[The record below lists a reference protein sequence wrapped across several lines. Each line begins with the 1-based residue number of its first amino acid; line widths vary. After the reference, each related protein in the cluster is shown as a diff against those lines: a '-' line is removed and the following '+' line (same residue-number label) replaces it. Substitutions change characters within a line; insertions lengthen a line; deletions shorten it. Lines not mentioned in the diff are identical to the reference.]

1 MRITNRIMENN
12 SLYNINNNKILQDK
26 LSTQMSTTKKLTR
39 PSDDPVTAIR
49 ALRLRT
55 SVSELTQYYEKNAPD
70 ADSWLSITEG
80 ALSTNVEVLTDLVKK
95 AGKAANKEKKVED
108 LNILLQEMKTL
119 RNEYYSTGNVDFAG
133 RYVFTGYRTN
143 TTLTFTEEDAAKGD
157 SYNMTEPV
165 KLKDFDT
172 TSYTNMSKLAGL
184 TKSNYND
191 AKYNTVTEQD
201 VTNSTI
207 HRIRLSYDKLDSAAG
222 IIKIGTAAV
231 DAAGKEVFT
240 DIPGIDSAAI
250 KTAASAEAGYQQI
263 AEANKAG
270 TVAMTYIPETGELLF
285 SDKAYETLSKAVK
298 DDTEISI
305 NYTKSEWEKGDLRPE
320 HYFRSTVTKADGTK
334 TKFNFEAD
342 VNDQVIEYDVGYNQT
357 IRVNT
362 MANEAFSHGL
372 NRDIEDLERALSSL
386 QEINATMTD
395 LSRLKKELTEGT
407 ADYEKVEKQLDAA
420 TKAYNYARENIH
432 TKFESSITSMQGY
445 LDDTNI
451 AVTDNGTR
459 SSRLALISDRLM
471 DQKTT
476 FKTLQSENE
485 DADIAEVTVELTS
498 SKLTYEAALMATG
511 KILQTSLMNY
521 I

>member
-1 MRITNRIMENN
+1 MRMTNRIMENN

-80 ALSTNVEVLTDLVKK
+80 ALSTNAEVLTDLVKK
-95 AGKAANKEKKVED
+95 AGKAANKEKSVEA

-172 TSYTNMSKLAGL
+172 TSYTDMSTLAGL

-191 AKYNTVTEQD
+191 AKYNTVKEQD

-207 HRIRLSYDKLDSAAG
+207 HRIRLSYDKLDSTVR
-222 IIKIGTAAV
+222 IRIGTATV
-231 DAAGKEVFT
+231 DAGGNEVFKN
-240 DIPGIDSAAI
+240 IQGIDSAAI
-250 KTAASAEAGYQQI
+250 MTAASAEAGYQQI
-263 AEANKAG
+263 ATANKAG
-270 TVAMTYIPETGELLF
+270 NVAMAYIPETGELLF

-372 NRDIEDLERALSSL
+372 DRDIEDLERALSSL
-386 QEINATMTD
+386 QEISATMTD

-432 TKFESSITSMQGY
+432 TKFENSITSMQGY

>member
-1 MRITNRIMENN
+1 MRMTNRIMENN

-80 ALSTNVEVLTDLVKK
+80 ALSTNAEVLTDLVKK
-95 AGKAANKEKKVED
+95 AGKAANKEKRVED

-172 TSYTNMSKLAGL
+172 TSYTNMSTLAGL

-191 AKYNTVTEQD
+191 AKYDTVTEQD
-201 VTNSTI
+201 ITNSTI
-207 HRIRLSYDKLDSAAG
+207 HRIRLSYDKLDSAADL
-222 IIKIGTAAV
+222 KIGFSSVNANG
-231 DAAGKEVFT
+231 DEEFT
-240 DIPGIDSAAI
+240 DITGVAGTVKA
-250 KTAASAEAGYQQI
+250 AASAEAGYQQI
-263 AEANKAG
+263 AAANKAG
-270 TVAMTYIPETGELLF
+270 TAAMTYIPETGELLF

-334 TKFNFEAD
+334 TRFNFEAD

-372 NRDIEDLERALSSL
+372 DRDIEDLERALSSL

-395 LSRLKKELTEGT
+395 LSKLKKELTEGT

-432 TKFESSITSMQGY
+432 TKFENSITSMQGY

>member
-1 MRITNRIMENN
+1 ME
-12 SLYNINNNKILQDK
+12 
-26 LSTQMSTTKKLTR
+26 
-39 PSDDPVTAIR
+39 V
-49 ALRLRT
+49 
-55 SVSELTQYYEKNAPD
+55 
-70 ADSWLSITEG
+70 
-80 ALSTNVEVLTDLVKK
+80 
-95 AGKAANKEKKVED
+95 

-172 TSYTNMSKLAGL
+172 TSYTDMSTLAGL

-191 AKYNTVTEQD
+191 AKYNTVTERD

-207 HRIRLSYDKLDSAAG
+207 HRIRLSYDKLDSTVA
-222 IIKIGTAAV
+222 IKIGTATV
-231 DAAGKEVFT
+231 DAGGNEVFKA
-240 DIPGIDSAAI
+240 IQGIDSADI

-263 AEANKAG
+263 AAATKAG
-270 TVAMTYIPETGELLF
+270 TAAMAYIPETGELLF
-285 SDKAYETLSKAVK
+285 SDEAYETLSKAVK

-432 TKFESSITSMQGY
+432 TKFENSITSMQGY

>member
-80 ALSTNVEVLTDLVKK
+80 ALSTNAEVLTDLVKK
-95 AGKAANKEKKVED
+95 AGKAANKEKRVED

-172 TSYTNMSKLAGL
+172 TSYTNMSTLAGL

-191 AKYNTVTEQD
+191 AKYNKVREQD

-207 HRIRLSYDKLDSAAG
+207 HRIRLSYDKLSAAD
-222 IIKIGTAAV
+222 IKIGTATV
-231 DAAGKEVFT
+231 DAGGNEVFK
-240 DIPGIDSAAI
+240 DIKGIASADI

-263 AEANKAG
+263 ATANEAGN
-270 TVAMTYIPETGELLF
+270 VAMAYIPETGELLF

-432 TKFESSITSMQGY
+432 TKFENSITSMQGY

>member
-80 ALSTNVEVLTDLVKK
+80 ALSTNAEVLTDLVKK
-95 AGKAANKEKKVED
+95 ADKAANKERAVED

-172 TSYTNMSKLAGL
+172 TSYTNMSTLAGL

-191 AKYNTVTEQD
+191 AKYDKVTEQD

-222 IIKIGTAAV
+222 IKIGTATV
-231 DAAGKEVFT
+231 DAGGNEVFK

-250 KTAASAEAGYQQI
+250 QTATSAEAGYRQI
-263 AEANKAG
+263 ATANGAG
-270 TVAMTYIPETGELLF
+270 TEVMVYIPETGELLF

-305 NYTKSEWEKGDLRPE
+305 NYTKREWEKGDLRPE

-334 TKFNFEAD
+334 SKFNFEAD
-342 VNDQVIEYDVGYNQT
+342 VNNQVIEYDVGYNQT

-372 NRDIEDLERALSSL
+372 DRDIEDLERALSSL

-395 LSRLKKELTEGT
+395 LKRLKKELTEGT
-407 ADYEKVEKQLDAA
+407 ADYEKVVKQLDAA

-432 TKFESSITSMQGY
+432 TKFENSITSMQGY

>member
-80 ALSTNVEVLTDLVKK
+80 ALSTNAEVLTDLVKK
-95 AGKAANKEKKVED
+95 AGKAANKEKGVED

-172 TSYTNMSKLAGL
+172 TSYTNMSTLAGL

-191 AKYNTVTEQD
+191 AKYDKVTEQD

-207 HRIRLSYDKLDSAAG
+207 HRIRLSYDKLDSKVA
-222 IIKIGTAAV
+222 IKIGTATV
-231 DAAGKEVFT
+231 DAGGNEVFNN
-240 DIPGIDSAAI
+240 IQGIDPAAI
-250 KTAASAEAGYQQI
+250 NTAPSAEAGYQQI
-263 AEANKAG
+263 EAANKAG
-270 TVAMTYIPETGELLF
+270 NVAMAYIPETGELLF

-334 TKFNFEAD
+334 SKFNFEAD

-395 LSRLKKELTEGT
+395 LKRLKKELTEGT

-432 TKFESSITSMQGY
+432 TKFENSITSMQGY

>member
-1 MRITNRIMENN
+1 MRMTNRIMENN

-80 ALSTNVEVLTDLVKK
+80 ALSTNAEVLTDLVKK
-95 AGKAANKEKKVED
+95 AGKAANKQKGVED

-191 AKYNTVTEQD
+191 AKYDKVTEQD

-207 HRIRLSYDKLDSAAG
+207 HRIRLSYDKLSAAH
-222 IIKIGTAAV
+222 IQIGTATV
-231 DAAGKEVFT
+231 DAGGNEVFKV
-240 DIPGIDSAAI
+240 IQGIDSKAI
-250 KTAASAEAGYQQI
+250 MTAASAEAGYQQI
-263 AEANKAG
+263 AAANKAG
-270 TVAMTYIPETGELLF
+270 NVAMTYIPETGELLF

-372 NRDIEDLERALSSL
+372 DRDIEDLERALSSL

-432 TKFESSITSMQGY
+432 TKFENSITSMQGY

>member
-80 ALSTNVEVLTDLVKK
+80 ALSTNAEVLTDLVKK
-95 AGKAANKEKKVED
+95 AGKAANKEKGVED
-108 LNILLQEMKTL
+108 LNIFLQEMKTL

-172 TSYTNMSKLAGL
+172 TSYTNMSTLAGL

-191 AKYNTVTEQD
+191 AKYDKVTEQH

-207 HRIRLSYDKLDSAAG
+207 HRIRLSYDKLDSKVA
-222 IIKIGTAAV
+222 IKIGTATV
-231 DAAGKEVFT
+231 DAGGNEVFNN
-240 DIPGIDSAAI
+240 IQGIDPAAI
-250 KTAASAEAGYQQI
+250 NTAPSAEAGYQQI
-263 AEANKAG
+263 EAANKAG
-270 TVAMTYIPETGELLF
+270 NVAMAYIPETGELLF
-285 SDKAYETLSKAVK
+285 SDKAYEILSKAVK

-334 TKFNFEAD
+334 SKFNFEAD
-342 VNDQVIEYDVGYNQT
+342 VNNQVIEYDVGYNQT

-395 LSRLKKELTEGT
+395 LKRLKKELTEGT

-432 TKFESSITSMQGY
+432 TKFENSITSMQGY

>member
-1 MRITNRIMENN
+1 MRMTNRIMENN

-80 ALSTNVEVLTDLVKK
+80 ALSTNAEVLTDLVKK
-95 AGKAANKEKKVED
+95 AGKAANKEKRVED

-172 TSYTNMSKLAGL
+172 TSYTNMSTLAGL

-191 AKYNTVTEQD
+191 AKYDKVTEQK

-207 HRIRLSYDKLDSAAG
+207 HRIRLSYDKLNSAAG
-222 IIKIGTAAV
+222 IKIGTATV
-231 DAAGKEVFT
+231 DAGGNEVFK
-240 DIPGIDSAAI
+240 DIQGIGSKAI
-250 KTAASAEAGYQQI
+250 QTAASAEAGYQQI
-263 AEANKAG
+263 AAANKAG
-270 TVAMTYIPETGELLF
+270 NVAMAYIPETGELLF

-342 VNDQVIEYDVGYNQT
+342 VNEQVIEYDVGYNQT

-372 NRDIEDLERALSSL
+372 DRDIEDLERALSSL
-386 QEINATMTD
+386 QEISATMTD
-395 LSRLKKELTEGT
+395 LSKLKKELTEGT

-432 TKFESSITSMQGY
+432 TKFENSITSMQGY

>member
-1 MRITNRIMENN
+1 M
-12 SLYNINNNKILQDK
+12 
-26 LSTQMSTTKKLTR
+26 
-39 PSDDPVTAIR
+39 V
-49 ALRLRT
+49 
-55 SVSELTQYYEKNAPD
+55 
-70 ADSWLSITEG
+70 
-80 ALSTNVEVLTDLVKK
+80 
-95 AGKAANKEKKVED
+95 
-108 LNILLQEMKTL
+108 
-119 RNEYYSTGNVDFAG
+119 
-133 RYVFTGYRTN
+133 
-143 TTLTFTEEDAAKGD
+143 
-157 SYNMTEPV
+157 
-165 KLKDFDT
+165 
-172 TSYTNMSKLAGL
+172 
-184 TKSNYND
+184 
-191 AKYNTVTEQD
+191 
-201 VTNSTI
+201 
-207 HRIRLSYDKLDSAAG
+207 
-222 IIKIGTAAV
+222 
-231 DAAGKEVFT
+231 
-240 DIPGIDSAAI
+240 
-250 KTAASAEAGYQQI
+250 
-263 AEANKAG
+263 
-270 TVAMTYIPETGELLF
+270 YIPETGELLF

-334 TKFNFEAD
+334 SKFNFEAD
-342 VNDQVIEYDVGYNQT
+342 VNNQVIEYDVGYNQT

-395 LSRLKKELTEGT
+395 LKRLKKELTEGT
-407 ADYEKVEKQLDAA
+407 ADYEKVVKQLDAA

-432 TKFESSITSMQGY
+432 TKFENSITSMQGY

>member
-80 ALSTNVEVLTDLVKK
+80 ALSTNAEVLTDLVKK
-95 AGKAANKEKKVED
+95 AGKAANKEKGVED
-108 LNILLQEMKTL
+108 LNIFLQEMKTL

-172 TSYTNMSKLAGL
+172 TGYTNMSTLAGL

-191 AKYNTVTEQD
+191 AKYDKVTEQD

-207 HRIRLSYDKLDSAAG
+207 HRIRLSYDKLDSAAA
-222 IIKIGTAAV
+222 IKIGTATV
-231 DAAGKEVFT
+231 DAGGNEVFK
-240 DIPGIDSAAI
+240 DIQGIDSAAI
-250 KTAASAEAGYQQI
+250 NTAASAEAGYQQI
-263 AEANKAG
+263 AAANKAG
-270 TVAMTYIPETGELLF
+270 TVAMAYIPETGELLF

-372 NRDIEDLERALSSL
+372 DRDIEDLERALSSL
-386 QEINATMTD
+386 QEINETMTD

-432 TKFESSITSMQGY
+432 TKFENSITSMQGY

-451 AVTDNGTR
+451 AVID
-459 SSRLALISDRLM
+459 
-471 DQKTT
+471 
-476 FKTLQSENE
+476 
-485 DADIAEVTVELTS
+485 
-498 SKLTYEAALMATG
+498 
-511 KILQTSLMNY
+511 
-521 I
+521 

>member
-1 MRITNRIMENN
+1 MRMTNRIMENN

-80 ALSTNVEVLTDLVKK
+80 ALSTNAEVLTDLVKK
-95 AGKAANKEKKVED
+95 AGKAANKQKGVED

-172 TSYTNMSKLAGL
+172 TSYTNMSTLAGL

-191 AKYNTVTEQD
+191 AKYNTVTERD

-207 HRIRLSYDKLDSAAG
+207 HRIRLSYDKLDSAADL
-222 IIKIGTAAV
+222 KIGFSSVNANG
-231 DAAGKEVFT
+231 DEEFT
-240 DIPGIDSAAI
+240 DITGVAGTVKA
-250 KTAASAEAGYQQI
+250 AASAEAGYQQI
-263 AEANKAG
+263 AAANKAG
-270 TVAMTYIPETGELLF
+270 NVAMTYIPETGELLF

-372 NRDIEDLERALSSL
+372 DRDIEDLERALSSL
-386 QEINATMTD
+386 QEISATMTD
-395 LSRLKKELTEGT
+395 LSKLKKELTEGT

-432 TKFESSITSMQGY
+432 TKFENSITSMQGY

>member
-80 ALSTNVEVLTDLVKK
+80 ALSTNAEVLTDLVKK
-95 AGKAANKEKKVED
+95 AGKAANKEKRVED

-172 TSYTNMSKLAGL
+172 TSYTNMSTLAGL

-191 AKYNTVTEQD
+191 AKYDTVTEQD

-207 HRIRLSYDKLDSAAG
+207 HRIRLSYDKLDSAAA
-222 IIKIGTAAV
+222 IKIGTATV
-231 DAAGKEVFT
+231 DAGGNEVFK

-250 KTAASAEAGYQQI
+250 QKAASAEAGYRQI
-263 AEANKAG
+263 ATANGAG
-270 TVAMTYIPETGELLF
+270 TEVMVYIPETGELLF

-305 NYTKSEWEKGDLRPE
+305 NYTKREWEKGDLRPE

-334 TKFNFEAD
+334 SKFNFEAD
-342 VNDQVIEYDVGYNQT
+342 VNNQVIEYDVGYNQT

-372 NRDIEDLERALSSL
+372 DRDIEDLERALSSL

-395 LSRLKKELTEGT
+395 LKRLKKELTEGT
-407 ADYEKVEKQLDAA
+407 ADYEKVVKQLDAA

-432 TKFESSITSMQGY
+432 TKFENSITSMQGY

-451 AVTDNGTR
+451 AVTDNG
-459 SSRLALISDRLM
+459 SRLALISDRLM

>member
-80 ALSTNVEVLTDLVKK
+80 ALSTNAEVLTDLVKK
-95 AGKAANKEKKVED
+95 AGKAANKEKRVED

-172 TSYTNMSKLAGL
+172 TSYTNMSTLAGL

-191 AKYNTVTEQD
+191 AKYNKVREQD

-207 HRIRLSYDKLDSAAG
+207 HRIRLSYDKLSAAD
-222 IIKIGTAAV
+222 IKIGTATV
-231 DAAGKEVFT
+231 DAGGNEVFK
-240 DIPGIDSAAI
+240 DIQGIKSAAI
-250 KTAASAEAGYQQI
+250 QTAASAEAGYQQI
-263 AEANKAG
+263 ATANEAGN
-270 TVAMTYIPETGELLF
+270 VAMAYIPETGELLF

-432 TKFESSITSMQGY
+432 TKFENSITSMQGY

>member
-80 ALSTNVEVLTDLVKK
+80 ALSTNAEVLTDLVKK
-95 AGKAANKEKKVED
+95 AGKAANKEKRVED

-172 TSYTNMSKLAGL
+172 TSYTNMSTLAGL

-191 AKYNTVTEQD
+191 AKYDTVTEQD

-207 HRIRLSYDKLDSAAG
+207 HRIRLSYDKLSAAR
-222 IIKIGTAAV
+222 IQIGTATV
-231 DAAGKEVFT
+231 DAGGNEVFK
-240 DIPGIDSAAI
+240 DIQGIASADI

-263 AEANKAG
+263 AAANKAG
-270 TVAMTYIPETGELLF
+270 TAAMAYIPETGELLF

>member
-95 AGKAANKEKKVED
+95 AGKAANKEKGVED

-172 TSYTNMSKLAGL
+172 TSYTNMSTLAGL

-191 AKYNTVTEQD
+191 AKYDKVTEQD

-207 HRIRLSYDKLDSAAG
+207 HRIRLSYDKLDSKVA
-222 IIKIGTAAV
+222 IKIGTATV
-231 DAAGKEVFT
+231 DAGGNEVFNN
-240 DIPGIDSAAI
+240 IQGIDPAAI
-250 KTAASAEAGYQQI
+250 NTAPSAEAGYQQI
-263 AEANKAG
+263 EAANKAG
-270 TVAMTYIPETGELLF
+270 TAAMAYIPETGELLF
-285 SDKAYETLSKAVK
+285 SDKAYEILSKAVK

-372 NRDIEDLERALSSL
+372 DRDIEDLERALSSL
-386 QEINATMTD
+386 QEISATMTD

-432 TKFESSITSMQGY
+432 TKFENSITSMQGY

>member
-1 MRITNRIMENN
+1 MRMTNRIMENN

-80 ALSTNVEVLTDLVKK
+80 ALSTNAEVLTDLVKK
-95 AGKAANKEKKVED
+95 SGKAANKEKSVEV

-172 TSYTNMSKLAGL
+172 TSYTNMSTLAGL

-191 AKYNTVTEQD
+191 AKYNKVTEQD

-207 HRIRLSYDKLDSAAG
+207 HRIRLSYDKLDTAR
-222 IIKIGTAAV
+222 IRIGTATV
-231 DAAGKEVFT
+231 DAGGNEVFK
-240 DIPGIDSAAI
+240 DIQGIASADI

-263 AEANKAG
+263 ATANKAG
-270 TVAMTYIPETGELLF
+270 TVAMAYIPETGELLF

-372 NRDIEDLERALSSL
+372 DRDIEDLERALSSL

-395 LSRLKKELTEGT
+395 LNRLKKELTEGT

-432 TKFESSITSMQGY
+432 TKFENSITSMQGY

>member
-80 ALSTNVEVLTDLVKK
+80 ALSTNAEVLTDLVKK
-95 AGKAANKEKKVED
+95 AGKAANKEKSVEA

-191 AKYNTVTEQD
+191 AKYDVTEQD

-207 HRIRLSYDKLDSAAG
+207 HRIRLSYDKLDSTVR
-222 IIKIGTAAV
+222 IRIGTATV
-231 DAAGKEVFT
+231 DAGGNEVFKN
-240 DIPGIDSAAI
+240 IQGIDSAAI
-250 KTAASAEAGYQQI
+250 MTAASAEAGYQQI
-263 AEANKAG
+263 AAANKAG
-270 TVAMTYIPETGELLF
+270 NVAMAYIPETGELLF

-432 TKFESSITSMQGY
+432 TKFENSITSMQGY

-459 SSRLALISDRLM
+459 SSRLALISDRMM

>member
-1 MRITNRIMENN
+1 M
-12 SLYNINNNKILQDK
+12 
-26 LSTQMSTTKKLTR
+26 
-39 PSDDPVTAIR
+39 
-49 ALRLRT
+49 
-55 SVSELTQYYEKNAPD
+55 
-70 ADSWLSITEG
+70 
-80 ALSTNVEVLTDLVKK
+80 
-95 AGKAANKEKKVED
+95 ED

-172 TSYTNMSKLAGL
+172 TSYTNMSTLAGL

-191 AKYNTVTEQD
+191 AKYNTVKEQD

-207 HRIRLSYDKLDSAAG
+207 HRIRLSYDKLDSKVA
-222 IIKIGTAAV
+222 IKIGTATV
-231 DAAGKEVFT
+231 DAGGNEVFNN
-240 DIPGIDSAAI
+240 IQGIDPAAI
-250 KTAASAEAGYQQI
+250 NTAPSAEAGYQQI
-263 AEANKAG
+263 EAANKAG
-270 TVAMTYIPETGELLF
+270 NVAMTYIPETGELLF

-395 LSRLKKELTEGT
+395 LKRLKKELTEGT

-432 TKFESSITSMQGY
+432 TKFENSITSMQGY

>member
-80 ALSTNVEVLTDLVKK
+80 ALSTNAEVLTDLVKK
-95 AGKAANKEKKVED
+95 AGKAANKEKGVED
-108 LNILLQEMKTL
+108 LNIFLQEMKTL

-191 AKYNTVTEQD
+191 AKYDKVTEQD

-207 HRIRLSYDKLDSAAG
+207 HRIRLSYDKLDSKVA
-222 IIKIGTAAV
+222 IKIGTATV
-231 DAAGKEVFT
+231 DAGGNEVFNN
-240 DIPGIDSAAI
+240 IQGIDPAAI
-250 KTAASAEAGYQQI
+250 NTAPSAEAGYQQI
-263 AEANKAG
+263 EAANKAG
-270 TVAMTYIPETGELLF
+270 NVAMAYIPETGELLF
-285 SDKAYETLSKAVK
+285 SDKAYEILSKAVK

-334 TKFNFEAD
+334 SKFNFEAD
-342 VNDQVIEYDVGYNQT
+342 VNNQVIEYDVGYNQT

-395 LSRLKKELTEGT
+395 LKRLKKELTEGT

-432 TKFESSITSMQGY
+432 TKFENSITSMQGY

>member
-39 PSDDPVTAIR
+39 PLDDPVTAIR

-80 ALSTNVEVLTDLVKK
+80 ALSTNAEVLTDLVKK
-95 AGKAANKEKKVED
+95 AGKAANKEKRVED

-172 TSYTNMSKLAGL
+172 TSYTNMSTLAGL

-191 AKYNTVTEQD
+191 AKYNTVKEQD

-207 HRIRLSYDKLDSAAG
+207 HRIRLSYDKLDSKVA
-222 IIKIGTAAV
+222 IKIGTATV
-231 DAAGKEVFT
+231 DAGGNEVFNN
-240 DIPGIDSAAI
+240 IQGIDPAAI
-250 KTAASAEAGYQQI
+250 NTAPSAEAGYQQI
-263 AEANKAG
+263 EAANKAG
-270 TVAMTYIPETGELLF
+270 NVAMTYIPETGELLF

-395 LSRLKKELTEGT
+395 LKRLKKELTEGT

-432 TKFESSITSMQGY
+432 TKFENSITSMQGY

>member
-1 MRITNRIMENN
+1 MRMTNRIMENN

-80 ALSTNVEVLTDLVKK
+80 ALSTNAEVLTDLVKK
-95 AGKAANKEKKVED
+95 AGKAANKEKGVEN

-172 TSYTNMSKLAGL
+172 TSYTNMSTLAGL

-191 AKYNTVTEQD
+191 AKYDTVTEQD

-222 IIKIGTAAV
+222 IKIGFSSVNANG
-231 DAAGKEVFT
+231 DEEFT
-240 DIPGIDSAAI
+240 DITGVAGTVKA
-250 KTAASAEAGYQQI
+250 AASAEAGYQQI
-263 AEANKAG
+263 AAANKAG
-270 TVAMTYIPETGELLF
+270 TVAMAYIPETGELLF

-362 MANEAFSHGL
+362 KANEAFSHGL

-386 QEINATMTD
+386 QEISATMTD

-432 TKFESSITSMQGY
+432 TKFENSITSMQGY

>member
-1 MRITNRIMENN
+1 MRMTNRIMENN

-80 ALSTNVEVLTDLVKK
+80 ALSTNAEVLTDLVKK
-95 AGKAANKEKKVED
+95 AGKAANKEKSVEV

-172 TSYTNMSKLAGL
+172 TSYTNMSTLAGL

-191 AKYNTVTEQD
+191 AKYNKVTEQD

-207 HRIRLSYDKLDSAAG
+207 HRIRLSYDKLDSAAR
-222 IIKIGTAAV
+222 ITIGTATV
-231 DAAGKEVFT
+231 DAGGNEVFK
-240 DIPGIDSAAI
+240 DIQGIKSAAI
-250 KTAASAEAGYQQI
+250 QTAASAEAGYQQI
-263 AEANKAG
+263 TAANKAG
-270 TVAMTYIPETGELLF
+270 NVAMAYIPETGELLF

-432 TKFESSITSMQGY
+432 TKFENSITSMQGY

>member
-1 MRITNRIMENN
+1 MRMTNRIMENN

-70 ADSWLSITEG
+70 ADRWLSITEG
-80 ALSTNVEVLTDLVKK
+80 ALSTNAEVLTDLVKK
-95 AGKAANKEKKVED
+95 AGKAANKEKRVED

-172 TSYTNMSKLAGL
+172 TSYTNMSTLAGL

-207 HRIRLSYDKLDSAAG
+207 HRIRLSYDKLDSAADL
-222 IIKIGTAAV
+222 KIGFSSVNANG
-231 DAAGKEVFT
+231 DEEFT
-240 DIPGIDSAAI
+240 DIRGVAGTVKA
-250 KTAASAEAGYQQI
+250 AASAEAGYQQI
-263 AEANKAG
+263 AAANAAG
-270 TVAMTYIPETGELLF
+270 TAAMTYIPETGELLF

-334 TKFNFEAD
+334 SKFNFEAD

-420 TKAYNYARENIH
+420 TKAYNYAIENIH
-432 TKFESSITSMQGY
+432 TKFENSITSMQGY

-476 FKTLQSENE
+476 FKTLQYENE

>member
-1 MRITNRIMENN
+1 MRMTNRIMENN

-80 ALSTNVEVLTDLVKK
+80 ALSTNAEVLTDLVKK
-95 AGKAANKEKKVED
+95 AGKAANKEKRVED

-172 TSYTNMSKLAGL
+172 TSYTNMSTLAGL

-191 AKYNTVTEQD
+191 AKYNKVTERD

-207 HRIRLSYDKLDSAAG
+207 HRIRLSYDKLDSAAR
-222 IIKIGTAAV
+222 IQIGTATV
-231 DAAGKEVFT
+231 DAGGNEVFK
-240 DIPGIDSAAI
+240 DIQGIDSKAI
-250 KTAASAEAGYQQI
+250 MTAASAEAGYQQI
-263 AEANKAG
+263 AAANKAG
-270 TVAMTYIPETGELLF
+270 NVAMTYIPETGELLF
-285 SDKAYETLSKAVK
+285 SDNAYETLSKAVT

-305 NYTKSEWEKGDLRPE
+305 NYTKKEWEKGDLRPE

-372 NRDIEDLERALSSL
+372 DRDIEDLERALSSL
-386 QEINATMTD
+386 QEISATMTD
-395 LSRLKKELTEGT
+395 LSKLKKELTEGT

-432 TKFESSITSMQGY
+432 TKFENSITSMQGY

>member
-80 ALSTNVEVLTDLVKK
+80 ALSTNAEVLTDLVKK
-95 AGKAANKEKKVED
+95 AGKAANKEKAVED

-119 RNEYYSTGNVDFAG
+119 RSEYYSTGNVDFAG

-172 TSYTNMSKLAGL
+172 TSYTNMSTLAGL

-191 AKYNTVTEQD
+191 AKYDKVTEQD

-207 HRIRLSYDKLDSAAG
+207 HRIRLSYDKLDSKGA
-222 IIKIGTAAV
+222 IKIGTATV
-231 DAAGKEVFT
+231 DAGGNEVFK

-250 KTAASAEAGYQQI
+250 QTAASAEAGYQQI
-263 AEANKAG
+263 AAANKAG
-270 TVAMTYIPETGELLF
+270 TVAMVYIPETGELLF

-305 NYTKSEWEKGDLRPE
+305 NYTKSGWEKGDLRPE

-334 TKFNFEAD
+334 SKFNFEAD
-342 VNDQVIEYDVGYNQT
+342 VNNQVIEYDVGYNQT

-395 LSRLKKELTEGT
+395 LKRLKKELTEGT
-407 ADYEKVEKQLDAA
+407 ADYEKVVKQLDAA

-432 TKFESSITSMQGY
+432 TKFENSITSMQRY

>member
-1 MRITNRIMENN
+1 MRMTNRIMENN

-80 ALSTNVEVLTDLVKK
+80 ALSTNAEVLTDLVKK
-95 AGKAANKEKKVED
+95 AGKAANKEKGVED

-172 TSYTNMSKLAGL
+172 TDYTDMSTLAGL

-191 AKYNTVTEQD
+191 AKYDTVTEQY

-207 HRIRLSYDKLDSAAG
+207 HRIRLSYDKLDSAAS
-222 IIKIGTAAV
+222 IKIGTATV
-231 DAAGKEVFT
+231 DATGKEVFT
-240 DIPGIDSAAI
+240 DITGIDSSTI
-250 KTAASAEAGYQQI
+250 QTAASADAGYKQI
-263 AEANKAG
+263 AAANKAG
-270 TVAMTYIPETGELLF
+270 TSAMVYIPETGELLF
-285 SDKAYETLSKAVK
+285 SDNAYETLSKAVT

-305 NYTKSEWEKGDLRPE
+305 NYTKKEWEKGDLRPE

-395 LSRLKKELTEGT
+395 LSKLKKELTEGT

-432 TKFESSITSMQGY
+432 TKFENSITSMQGY

>member
-1 MRITNRIMENN
+1 MRMTNRIMENN

-80 ALSTNVEVLTDLVKK
+80 ALSTNAEVLTDLVKK
-95 AGKAANKEKKVED
+95 AGKAANKEKSVEA

-172 TSYTNMSKLAGL
+172 TSYTDMSTLAGL

-191 AKYNTVTEQD
+191 AKYNTVKEQD

-207 HRIRLSYDKLDSAAG
+207 HRIRLSYDKLDSTVR
-222 IIKIGTAAV
+222 IRIGTATV
-231 DAAGKEVFT
+231 DAGGNEVFKN
-240 DIPGIDSAAI
+240 IQGIDSAAI
-250 KTAASAEAGYQQI
+250 MTAASAEAGYQQI
-263 AEANKAG
+263 ATANKAG
-270 TVAMTYIPETGELLF
+270 NVAMAYIPETGELLF

-386 QEINATMTD
+386 QEISATMTD

-432 TKFESSITSMQGY
+432 TKFENSITSMQGY

>member
-80 ALSTNVEVLTDLVKK
+80 ALSTNAEVLTDLVKK
-95 AGKAANKEKKVED
+95 AGKAANKEKSVEA

-172 TSYTNMSKLAGL
+172 ISYTNMSKLAGL

-191 AKYNTVTEQD
+191 AKYDVTEQD

-207 HRIRLSYDKLDSAAG
+207 HRIRLSYDKLDSTVR
-222 IIKIGTAAV
+222 IRIGTATV
-231 DAAGKEVFT
+231 DAGGNEVFKN
-240 DIPGIDSAAI
+240 IQGIDSAAI
-250 KTAASAEAGYQQI
+250 MTAASAEAGYQQI
-263 AEANKAG
+263 AAANKAG
-270 TVAMTYIPETGELLF
+270 NVAMAYIPETGELLF

-372 NRDIEDLERALSSL
+372 DRDIEDLERALSSL
-386 QEINATMTD
+386 QEISATMTD

-432 TKFESSITSMQGY
+432 TKFENSITSMQGY

>member
-1 MRITNRIMENN
+1 MRMTNRIMENN

-80 ALSTNVEVLTDLVKK
+80 ALSTNAEVLTDLVKK
-95 AGKAANKEKKVED
+95 AGKAANKEKRVED

-172 TSYTNMSKLAGL
+172 TSYTDMSTLAGL

-191 AKYNTVTEQD
+191 AKYDKVTEQK

-207 HRIRLSYDKLDSAAG
+207 HRIRLSYDKLNSAAD
-222 IIKIGTAAV
+222 IKIGTATV
-231 DAAGKEVFT
+231 DAGGNEVFK
-240 DIPGIDSAAI
+240 DIQGIGSKAI
-250 KTAASAEAGYQQI
+250 QTAASAEAGYQQI
-263 AEANKAG
+263 AAANKAG
-270 TVAMTYIPETGELLF
+270 NVAMAYIPETGELLF

-342 VNDQVIEYDVGYNQT
+342 VNEQVIEYDVGYNQT

-372 NRDIEDLERALSSL
+372 DRDIEDLERALSSL
-386 QEINATMTD
+386 QEISATMTD
-395 LSRLKKELTEGT
+395 LSKLKKELTEGT

-432 TKFESSITSMQGY
+432 TKFENSITSMQGY

>member
-80 ALSTNVEVLTDLVKK
+80 ALSTNAEVLTDLVKK
-95 AGKAANKEKKVED
+95 AGKAANKEKRVED

-191 AKYNTVTEQD
+191 AKYDVTEQD

-207 HRIRLSYDKLDSAAG
+207 HRIRLSYDKLDSTVR
-222 IIKIGTAAV
+222 IRIGTATV
-231 DAAGKEVFT
+231 DAGGNEVFKN
-240 DIPGIDSAAI
+240 IQGIDSAAI
-250 KTAASAEAGYQQI
+250 MTAASAEAGYQQI
-263 AEANKAG
+263 ATANKAG
-270 TVAMTYIPETGELLF
+270 NVAMAYIPETGELLF

-372 NRDIEDLERALSSL
+372 DRDIEDLERALSSL
-386 QEINATMTD
+386 QEISATMTD

-432 TKFESSITSMQGY
+432 TKFENSITSMQGY

>member
-1 MRITNRIMENN
+1 MRMTNRIMENN

-80 ALSTNVEVLTDLVKK
+80 ALSTNAEVLTDLVKK
-95 AGKAANKEKKVED
+95 AGKAANKEKRVED

-165 KLKDFDT
+165 KDFDT
-172 TSYTNMSKLAGL
+172 TSYTNMSTLAGL

-191 AKYNTVTEQD
+191 AKYVKVTEQD

-207 HRIRLSYDKLDSAAG
+207 HRIRLSYDKLSAAD
-222 IIKIGTAAV
+222 IKIGTATV
-231 DAAGKEVFT
+231 DAGGNEVFK
-240 DIPGIDSAAI
+240 DIQGIASADI

-263 AEANKAG
+263 AAANKAG
-270 TVAMTYIPETGELLF
+270 TAAMAYIPETGELLF

-386 QEINATMTD
+386 QEISATMTD

>member
-80 ALSTNVEVLTDLVKK
+80 ALSTNAEVLTDLVKK
-95 AGKAANKEKKVED
+95 AGKAANKKKSVED

-191 AKYNTVTEQD
+191 AKYDVTEQD

-207 HRIRLSYDKLDSAAG
+207 HRIRLSYDKLDSTVR
-222 IIKIGTAAV
+222 IRIGTATV
-231 DAAGKEVFT
+231 DAGGNEVFKN
-240 DIPGIDSAAI
+240 IQGIDSAAI
-250 KTAASAEAGYQQI
+250 MTAASAEAGYQQI
-263 AEANKAG
+263 ATANKAG
-270 TVAMTYIPETGELLF
+270 NVAMAYIPETGELLF

-372 NRDIEDLERALSSL
+372 DRDIEDLERALSSL
-386 QEINATMTD
+386 QEISATMTD

-432 TKFESSITSMQGY
+432 TKFENSITSMQGY

>member
-80 ALSTNVEVLTDLVKK
+80 ALSTNAEVLTDLVKK
-95 AGKAANKEKKVED
+95 AGKAANKEKSVEA

-191 AKYNTVTEQD
+191 AKYDVTEQD

-207 HRIRLSYDKLDSAAG
+207 HRIRLSYDKLDSTVR
-222 IIKIGTAAV
+222 IRIGTATV
-231 DAAGKEVFT
+231 DAGGNEVFKN
-240 DIPGIDSAAI
+240 IQGIDSAAI
-250 KTAASAEAGYQQI
+250 MTAASAEAGYQQI
-263 AEANKAG
+263 AAANKAG
-270 TVAMTYIPETGELLF
+270 NVAMAYIPETGELLF

-432 TKFESSITSMQGY
+432 TKFENSITSMQGY

>member
-1 MRITNRIMENN
+1 MRMTNRIMENN

-55 SVSELTQYYEKNAPD
+55 NVSELTQYYEKNAPD

-80 ALSTNVEVLTDLVKK
+80 ALSTNAEVLTDLVKK
-95 AGKAANKEKKVED
+95 AGKAANKEKRVED

-172 TSYTNMSKLAGL
+172 TSYTNMSTLAGL

-191 AKYNTVTEQD
+191 AKYNKVTEQD

-207 HRIRLSYDKLDSAAG
+207 HRIRLSYDKLDTAR
-222 IIKIGTAAV
+222 IRIGTATV
-231 DAAGKEVFT
+231 DAGGNEVFK
-240 DIPGIDSAAI
+240 DIQGIASADI

-263 AEANKAG
+263 ATANKAG
-270 TVAMTYIPETGELLF
+270 TVAMAYIPETGELLF

-372 NRDIEDLERALSSL
+372 NRDIEDLELSL
-386 QEINATMTD
+386 
-395 LSRLKKELTEGT
+395 
-407 ADYEKVEKQLDAA
+407 
-420 TKAYNYARENIH
+420 IH
-432 TKFESSITSMQGY
+432 ILRSMNMVKG
-445 LDDTNI
+445 
-451 AVTDNGTR
+451 
-459 SSRLALISDRLM
+459 SWS
-471 DQKTT
+471 
-476 FKTLQSENE
+476 
-485 DADIAEVTVELTS
+485 
-498 SKLTYEAALMATG
+498 
-511 KILQTSLMNY
+511 
-521 I
+521 

>member
-80 ALSTNVEVLTDLVKK
+80 ALSTNAEVLTDLVKK
-95 AGKAANKEKKVED
+95 AGKAANKEKRVED

-172 TSYTNMSKLAGL
+172 TSYTNMSTLAGL

-191 AKYNTVTEQD
+191 AKYDNVTEQD

-207 HRIRLSYDKLDSAAG
+207 HRIRLSYDKLDSKVA
-222 IIKIGTAAV
+222 IKIGTATV
-231 DAAGKEVFT
+231 DADGNEVFNN
-240 DIPGIDSAAI
+240 IQGIDPAAI
-250 KTAASAEAGYQQI
+250 NTAPSAEAGYQQI
-263 AEANKAG
+263 EAANKAG
-270 TVAMTYIPETGELLF
+270 NVAMAYIPETGELLF
-285 SDKAYETLSKAVK
+285 SDKAYEILSKAVK

-334 TKFNFEAD
+334 SKFNFEAD
-342 VNDQVIEYDVGYNQT
+342 VNNQVIEYDVGYNQT

-372 NRDIEDLERALSSL
+372 DRDIEDLERALSSL

-395 LSRLKKELTEGT
+395 LKRLKKELTEGT
-407 ADYEKVEKQLDAA
+407 ADYEKVVKQLDAA

-432 TKFESSITSMQGY
+432 TKFENSITSMQGY

>member
-1 MRITNRIMENN
+1 MRMTNRIMENN

-80 ALSTNVEVLTDLVKK
+80 ALSTNAEVLTDLVKK
-95 AGKAANKEKKVED
+95 AGKAANKEKRVED

-191 AKYNTVTEQD
+191 AKYDVTEQD

-207 HRIRLSYDKLDSAAG
+207 HRIRLSYDKLDSAADL
-222 IIKIGTAAV
+222 KIGFSSVNANG
-231 DAAGKEVFT
+231 DEEFT
-240 DIPGIDSAAI
+240 DITGVAGTVKA
-250 KTAASAEAGYQQI
+250 AASAEAGYQQI
-263 AEANKAG
+263 AAANKAG
-270 TVAMTYIPETGELLF
+270 TAAMTYIPETGELLF

-372 NRDIEDLERALSSL
+372 DRDIEDLERALSSL
-386 QEINATMTD
+386 QEISATMTD
-395 LSRLKKELTEGT
+395 LSKLKKELTEGT

-432 TKFESSITSMQGY
+432 TKFENSITSMQGY

>member
-1 MRITNRIMENN
+1 MRMTNRIMENN

-80 ALSTNVEVLTDLVKK
+80 ALSTNAEVLTDLVKK
-95 AGKAANKEKKVED
+95 AGKAANKEKSVEV

-172 TSYTNMSKLAGL
+172 TSYTNMSTLAGL

-191 AKYNTVTEQD
+191 AKYNKVTEQD

-207 HRIRLSYDKLDSAAG
+207 HRIRLSYDKLDTAR
-222 IIKIGTAAV
+222 IRIGTATV
-231 DAAGKEVFT
+231 DAGGNEVFK
-240 DIPGIDSAAI
+240 DIQGIASADI

-263 AEANKAG
+263 ATANKAG
-270 TVAMTYIPETGELLF
+270 TVAMAYIPETGELLF

-372 NRDIEDLERALSSL
+372 DRDIEDLERALSSL

-395 LSRLKKELTEGT
+395 LNRLKKELTEGT

-432 TKFESSITSMQGY
+432 TKFENSITSMQGY